1 MSPRS
6 RRPPERYFRTP
17 VTAPGPQ
24 GGEMLRAFGLIRGNP
39 LAFLEQV
46 WQQHGDLVQF
56 PIPKP
61 PSYLVTDPEAVD
73 RVLRVNQRAYGKRT
87 IQYTSLSLVTGE
99 GLLTADTEAWRQQRR
114 VVQPS
119 FHHSQVERVADHV
132 GVACQRLDHEW
143 SELPA
148 GAVVDVDAAMMHVAL
163 EVVGRA
169 LFGTDLSGDAA
180 RLAHATLDALEV
192 VVGKARNPLSPP
204 LWVPTPGNL
213 TLRRSLSVLDSAV
226 ARMLDERRVRPVGVA
241 REPDMLD
248 LLVEGFGTAPGDTRV
263 RDQIITFLVAGHE
276 TVASALTWA
285 WHLLGSAP
293 HAATA
298 LRDEA
303 LAVLGQRAPTFA
315 DYTRLPYAR
324 AVVDEALRLYPPA
337 WLITRTSREA
347 DVLAGREVP
356 AGALVVMSPWL
367 VHRHPDL
374 WHDPERFDPS
384 RFLATGA
391 SDPARLGYLPFG
403 AGPRLCIGR
412 DFALV
417 EATLI
422 MATIARRWRCDPV
435 DAASVRAEPLVTVRP
450 ARGLPMRVRPAQE
463 PD

>member
-298 LRDEA
+298 LR
-303 LAVLGQRAPTFA
+303 
-315 DYTRLPYAR
+315 
-324 AVVDEALRLYPPA
+324 
-337 WLITRTSREA
+337 
-347 DVLAGREVP
+347 
-356 AGALVVMSPWL
+356 
-367 VHRHPDL
+367 
-374 WHDPERFDPS
+374 
-384 RFLATGA
+384 
-391 SDPARLGYLPFG
+391 
-403 AGPRLCIGR
+403 
-412 DFALV
+412 
-417 EATLI
+417 
-422 MATIARRWRCDPV
+422 
-435 DAASVRAEPLVTVRP
+435 
-450 ARGLPMRVRPAQE
+450 
-463 PD
+463 